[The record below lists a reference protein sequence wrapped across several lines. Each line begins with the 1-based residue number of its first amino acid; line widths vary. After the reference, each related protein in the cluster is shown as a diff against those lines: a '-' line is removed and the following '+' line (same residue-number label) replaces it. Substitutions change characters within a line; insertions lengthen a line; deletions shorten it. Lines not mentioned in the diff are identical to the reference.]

1 MVVLVVVG
9 FQYMS
14 FSILESFRI
23 IRLICV
29 SSRQPRKISAI
40 VLEIEEPMDNAFSG
54 LCVLFCN
61 VK

>member
-1 MVVLVVVG
+1 MAVLVVVG

-14 FSILESFRI
+14 VSILESFRI
-23 IRLICV
+23 IRFLCV
-29 SSRQPRKISAI
+29 SSRQSRKFSAI
-40 VLEIEEPMDNAFSG
+40 VLEIEERMDNAFSG